1 MYTAMATQHTSE
13 FTSQPVKSRPKTCHI
28 CGHGVPGQMMA
39 LHQNKCI
46 RRNIS
51 CNSLGGSPSNL
62 VTMDGS
68 SSPRTYSTPSNNN
81 NTTIR
86 VGAGFKNTAP
96 ASIVKRSLSDIPMPV
111 AIYNSSQAVNTRTA
125 STGQPKQPHKR
136 IPLPSPSNRV
146 AAAAELFSVLNT
158 SIQTSIPVSTTSIRF
173 QRPEFGNAQR
183 PTGNPLAQAGA
194 KEYVSGN
201 SFKATSLPL
210 ASKNGGRVAAAAA
223 AAAAVPSSQ
232 RNVQDYVDYS
242 EPSAKYPVHTP
253 PPIRGYAGSAGSRET
268 GEKPR
273 ASYESSKYQKQPHLE
288 SGPIQS
294 GRNKNQIQEE
304 QSDRDEE
311 EDDEE
316 EDGGGG
322 DTERGGFKK
331 ESGGYMGE
339 IDENDEMGGLN
350 EERMPCPLCKR
361 KFAGE
366 ERLEKHV
373 TACSKQKTRKVFD
386 ATKARV
392 KGTELEQYVLKK
404 AIEGSG
410 ARKGKD
416 QEKPIKAKKQ
426 NWRVKHDNF
435 IRMVRANRQ
444 TDENGVKA
452 PIPPSEPDPDYV
464 QCDHCGRRFNETAA
478 ERHIPIC
485 ANTKNRPRPA
495 AAKAGSLGAIV
506 AEDEARMRKRLDF
519 KPPAPKVKKS
529 PEKKR

>member
-1 MYTAMATQHTSE
+1 
-13 FTSQPVKSRPKTCHI
+13 
-28 CGHGVPGQMMA
+28 
-39 LHQNKCI
+39 
-46 RRNIS
+46 
-51 CNSLGGSPSNL
+51 
-62 VTMDGS
+62 
-68 SSPRTYSTPSNNN
+68 
-81 NTTIR
+81 
-86 VGAGFKNTAP
+86 
-96 ASIVKRSLSDIPMPV
+96 MPV
-111 AIYNSSQAVNTRTA
+111 AIYKSSQSVNTPPAAKTA
-125 STGQPKQPHKR
+125 SVAGQPKQPHKR

-173 QRPEFGNAQR
+173 QRPEFGNAR
-183 PTGNPLAQAGA
+183 LPPGSNAFAQAGE
-194 KEYVSGN
+194 KESVSGN

-210 ASKNGGRVAAAAA
+210 ASKNGGR

-232 RNVQDYVDYS
+232 RNTQDYVDYS
-242 EPSAKYPVHTP
+242 EPTAKYPVHTP
-253 PPIRGYAGSAGSRET
+253 PPIRGYAGSAGSREAI
-268 GEKPR
+268 EKPR
-273 ASYESSKYQKQPHLE
+273 TSYESSKYQKQPHLE
-288 SGPIQS
+288 DPNQS
-294 GRNKNQIQEE
+294 RGTKNQVQEE
-304 QSDRDEE
+304 HSDRDEE

-316 EDGGGG
+316 GGGG
-322 DTERGGFKK
+322 RERGAFKH
-331 ESGGYMGE
+331 ESSGYMGE
-339 IDENDEMGGLN
+339 IDENDEMGGLS

-404 AIEGSG
+404 AVEGG
-410 ARKGKD
+410 TKKGKD

-485 ANTKNRPRPA
+485 ANTKHRPRP

-519 KPPAPKVKKS
+519 KPPAPKLKKS

>member
-1 MYTAMATQHTSE
+1 MYTAMATQHTSQ

-81 NTTIR
+81 NNNNTIR
-86 VGAGFKNTAP
+86 VGAGFKNAAP
-96 ASIVKRSLSDIPMPV
+96 SSIVKRSLSDIPMPV
-111 AIYNSSQAVNTRTA
+111 AIYNSNQSVNTPRTA

-173 QRPEFGNAQR
+173 QRPEFGNVQR
-183 PTGNPLAQAGA
+183 PPGNPLVQAQG

-210 ASKNGGRVAAAAA
+210 ASKNGGRVAAAT
-223 AAAAVPSSQ
+223 AAVPPSQ

-242 EPSAKYPVHTP
+242 DPGAKYPVHTP
-253 PPIRGYAGSAGSRET
+253 PPMNGYAGSAGSRGA

-273 ASYESSKYQKQPHLE
+273 ASYESSRYQKQE
-288 SGPIQS
+288 GPNQS
-294 GRNKNQIQEE
+294 VRNKNQIQEE
-304 QSDRDEE
+304 ESDREEEEDEE
-311 EDDEE
+311 EEEE
-316 EDGGGG
+316 EDGGGER
-322 DTERGGFKK
+322 ERGLKK
-331 ESGGYMGE
+331 ESGGYIGE
-339 IDENDEMGGLN
+339 IDENDEMGGLT

-404 AIEGSG
+404 AVEGSG